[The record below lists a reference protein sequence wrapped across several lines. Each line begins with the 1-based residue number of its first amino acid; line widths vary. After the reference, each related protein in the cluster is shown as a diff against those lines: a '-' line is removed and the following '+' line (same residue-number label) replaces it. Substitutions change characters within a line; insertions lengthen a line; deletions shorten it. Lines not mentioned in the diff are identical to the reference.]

1 MSLNQSTTQPI
12 TGRGRGRGGRPP
24 PVTRVPA
31 SLVTSGRQ
39 DVQTKA
45 SQGVPGGAFPVVI
58 GGPQAI
64 SITFH
69 HPIGVTPHKGDDWIA
84 TPTEDVALLLARAKN
99 PGQQGTD
106 RGYETFRLE
115 AAVTA
120 GLLVKQGSKYFL
132 PGDLLDSRE
141 DRLEAAKAVA
151 KGRLAQ
157 GQNPSRDQILAELT
171 EELRTKENVVLA
183 FIGEEDLRKRARDAN
198 PLPAYETRGGPL
210 ADRPQ
215 VPLPWLK
222 GKAEQQA
229 RDLVIARLC
238 AINPL

>member
-1 MSLNQSTTQPI
+1 
-12 TGRGRGRGGRPP
+12 
-24 PVTRVPA
+24 VTRVPA
-31 SLVTSGRQ
+31 SLVTSGHQ

-58 GGPQAI
+58 GGPQTI

-69 HPIGVTPHKGDDWIA
+69 HPIGVTPHKGDEWIA
-84 TPTEDVALLLARAKN
+84 TPTDDVALLLARMKN
-99 PGQQGTD
+99 PGQQSTD

-120 GLLVKQGSKYFL
+120 ALLVKQGSKYYL
-132 PGDLLDSRE
+132 PGDLQDSRE

-157 GQNPSRDQILAELT
+157 GQNPSRDQVLAELSD
-171 EELRTKENVVLA
+171 ELRTKEQALLA
-183 FIGEEDLRKRARDAN
+183 FMGEEELKKSARDAN
-198 PLPAYETRGGPL
+198 PVPTYETRGGPL

-222 GKAEQQA
+222 G
-229 RDLVIARLC
+229 
-238 AINPL
+238 